1 MMFNLTVAVLDTDFY
16 ALQSIANYLALD
28 RRTRVVCTAET
39 REELLGYLDGATEVE
54 LPGAIL
60 LDADH
65 AGTPEELGLFLRQLH
80 ERVPGT
86 MILCLAQ
93 SVDPDLLL
101 AAARAGARGY
111 LLKQD
116 LRLQIS
122 WAIIFA
128 LEHDFVITP
137 GVHGAALDLFDGR
150 LFRATVLPA
159 PRQYPELTDRI
170 REAIRLCVVE
180 GMPAQ
185 LAADEMGISP
195 HTVRSYIKEGY
206 RILESCNDLEFPVD
220 MTAQERA
227 FYRFTMPEGW
237 QGDILAR
244 QRAAPQR
251 RGMAAPAPKVS
262 QVSGS

>member
-1 MMFNLTVAVLDTDFY
+1 MFNLTVAVLDTDFY
-16 ALQSIANYLALD
+16 ALQAITSYLALD
-28 RRTRVVCTAET
+28 RRTRVIHTAESQAQ
-39 REELLGYLDGATEVE
+39 LFAYLMSAAEAE
-54 LPGAIL
+54 LPDVIL

-65 AGTPEELGLFLRQLH
+65 VGSSEALAGLLGRLR
-80 ERVPGT
+80 EVDPAAV
-86 MILCLAQ
+86 ILCLAQ

-206 RILESCNDLEFPVD
+206 RILESYDDLEFPLD

-227 FYRFTMPEGW
+227 FYRFTVPEGW
-237 QGDILAR
+237 RGKFNS
-244 QRAAPQR
+244 R
-251 RGMAAPAPKVS
+251 RKAS
-262 QVSGS
+262 